1 MKILQISFILLLC
14 FSLLNLSEPAY
25 AQVSTVQRDI
35 ATYQADWYGIEFTQP
50 ANWTLFLSHYYPV
63 DDMAI
68 LLYDQNLSDVY
79 NPEEEFNAVAGGRN
93 FFFSNS
99 LLLDYTNVPPGHYTL
114 AVVAFDIVTDDTTL
128 YTLESNSNLDFIG
141 TTYFVDISAEGLNSV
156 YSANVT
162 WDFLGKTHTEEVIDS
177 WFMWVDESSTLTLDK
192 TIMVDSVE
200 RLHSGEDVRFTI
212 VQAEELEIYY
222 FHQYLSTIRTSGIEN
237 NIPLEL
243 SFTSAGEIH
252 TASFIN
258 LWSDWV
264 DERRSVALPRIIDV
278 SSNERFITTNDVIIQ
293 TNQPVDT
300 LIEYHHQWLVSI
312 THNVDRSIPVT
323 YHYFGDEIHKLID
336 NNLNLWLD
344 DNSDFIVSPIIQ
356 STEDDQRFVTN
367 TNSWSVNS
375 NPIIIEYSHQVKP
388 TVIIRGLLDNYPTTI
403 KYQIQGIQKIASS
416 SSAWSEW
423 VDYGSSLQIEN
434 EVYGKPGEKWLT
446 YDSTA
451 EILYSPLVVSVTY
464 SRLMTISIA
473 FTDAE
478 GKILLPDKPSLIEI
492 VDVTGTLITLN
503 SFSDIWVPDGI
514 IRLNNVKYQ
523 GSDYLPVD
531 ALNFVPEPGKTWTIP
546 LDLYNLSFEV
556 VDSIGYPI
564 ENATVILTMSN
575 NLKISQLTDLH
586 GTVTFEL
593 IPLGSYTARVSHMNF
608 SDEINGYVDN
618 DSGNVVSLIVLLSTK
633 VVLASIVIF
642 LVTLMLFISYTKTG
656 KTIQQTLKNTV
667 QDSSKKK

>member
-1 MKILQISFILLLC
+1 MKILQIAFIIILC

-25 AQVSTVQRDI
+25 AQVSTIQRDI
-35 ATYQADWYGIEFTQP
+35 ATYQADWYGIEFTQQS
-50 ANWTLFLSHYYPV
+50 NWTLFLSTYYPV
-63 DDMAI
+63 DDIAI
-68 LLYDQNLSDVY
+68 LLYDQNLSESY

-99 LLLDYTNVPPGHYTL
+99 LLLDYINVPPGYYTV
-114 AVVAFDIVTDDTTL
+114 AVMAFDIVTDDTTL
-128 YTLESNSNLDFIG
+128 YTLETNHDLDFIG
-141 TTYFVDISAEGLNSV
+141 TTYFVDVSVEGLNSV
-156 YSANVT
+156 YPANVT
-162 WDFLGKTHTEEVIDS
+162 WDFLGNTHTEEVVNN
-177 WFMWVDESSTLTLDK
+177 WFMWVDEGSTLNFDK
-192 TIMVDSVE
+192 TIMIDSVE
-200 RLHSGEDVRFTI
+200 RFHSGEDVRFTI
-212 VQAEELEIYY
+212 VQTEELELYY

-243 SFTSAGEIH
+243 SFSADGKIQ
-252 TASFIN
+252 TASFTN
-258 LWSDWV
+258 LWSDWI
-264 DERRSVALPRIIDV
+264 DESRSVVLPRIIDI
-278 SSNERFITTNDVIIQ
+278 SSNERFITTDEVVIQ
-293 TNQPVDT
+293 TNQPVDA

-323 YHYFGDEIHKLID
+323 YRSFGDEIHKLIGND
-336 NNLNLWLD
+336 LNLWLD
-344 DNSDFIVSPIIQ
+344 DRSDFIISPIIQ
-356 STEDDQRFVTN
+356 STEDDQRFVIN
-367 TNSWSVNS
+367 TNSWSVDS

-403 KYQIQGIQKIASS
+403 KYQIQGLQKTASS
-416 SSAWSEW
+416 SSVWSEW
-423 VDYGSSLQIEN
+423 VDYGSSLKIEN

-446 YDSTA
+446 YDSTTA
-451 EILYSPLVVSVTY
+451 IFNSPKLVSVTY

-492 VDVTGTLITLN
+492 VDVTGNLITLN
-503 SFSDIWVPDGI
+503 SFSDIWIPDGI

-523 GSDYLPVD
+523 GSDYLPVN

-564 ENATVILTMSN
+564 ENATVILTMPN
-575 NLKISQLTDLH
+575 NLKISQLTDLR

-593 IPLGSYTARVSHMNF
+593 VPMGVYSAKVSHMNF

-618 DSGNVVSLIVLLSTK
+618 DSKNVVSLIVLLSTK
-633 VVLASIVIF
+633 VVLALIVIF
-642 LVTLMLFISYTKTG
+642 LTTLILFISYTGLG
-656 KTIQQTLKNTV
+656 KRIQQTLKNTMKP
-667 QDSSKKK
+667 STKK